1 MQTRQIVLP
10 ALLLAAACGM
20 PDVAPASASSAS
32 IQSFTASPASIAAGE
47 TATLRASYSDGT
59 GTIDQGIGPI
69 GSGASVLVA
78 PTASKIYTLTVTDGM
93 GNAVTR
99 TASVT
104 VAGTGTYP
112 VAGVTASPPA
122 LTNQTTAS
130 FSFTSSKAGSTF
142 ACQLDTGTASAC
154 TSPRS
159 YSGLAAGS
167 HAFAVT
173 ATDQTGNVSA
183 PAYVT
188 WTIDL
193 TPPAVTIATSTANP
207 TNQTTASFS
216 FSSSKS
222 GSTFSCNLDSGA
234 TAACTA
240 PRGYAGL
247 LAGSHVF
254 TVTATDAAGNV
265 SVPASFAW
273 TVDLTPPVA
282 TITAS
287 PASPTNQTTASF
299 SFMSSQA
306 GSTFSCKLDAGPSGA
321 CTNPQSYSG
330 LAAGS
335 HTFTVTAVD
344 PAGNASTPASYTWT
358 IDLTALLVTITA
370 SPANPSNQTTA
381 SFSFSASTA
390 GSTFSCTLDAAAA
403 TACTSPQSYT
413 GLAAGNHAFSVTATD
428 PTGKVSS
435 PASFTWTIDLTP
447 PVVSITAAPPAL
459 SNQTTATFSFNS
471 SEAGST
477 FSCTLDSGAP
487 ASCTSPR
494 NYSGLVAGGHT
505 FTVTAADRAANLAA
519 PASFTWTID
528 LTAPV
533 ATITASPANPT
544 NQTAASFSFSSSKAG
559 STLNCKL
566 DTATAAACTSPQ
578 SYSALAAGSHTF
590 SVTATDQAGN
600 ASAPASFAWTIDLT
614 PPVATITASPPNPT
628 TLTTASFSFTSNQ
641 AGSTFR
647 CTLDAAAAAACTSPQ
662 SYSGLAAGS
671 HTFSVTATDQ
681 AGNVSAATSFTWT
694 ITSGGGLVISSPLT
708 LDKSTVAAGDTL
720 NGTVTYQNT
729 SASPIAVQIITI
741 TSRPPG
747 TTPASGP
754 YDDFTP
760 TAPAQTIQPGATL
773 TLAASRL
780 FLSSDPLGS
789 WYSYTTYQDSA
800 LAWHDGPH
808 VSFTV
813 AAPAPSISVAV
824 TPSVASAT
832 PGGTI
837 TFQATVSGTA
847 TGQST
852 AVTWLVAVGGGT
864 IDQTG
869 VYVAPATAGTYT
881 VVATSVAD
889 PTKTGIASVN
899 VGTSSNIIAPDR
911 RTSWNPGIPGGI
923 PSRTTLCATLNAATY
938 GNGTTD
944 ATSAIQA
951 AINACPEGQVVYLPA
966 GTYRVTSNLTIAK
979 GIVLRGDGPTL
990 TKIRASLAAGS
1001 VAVIYMANLWPT
1013 YGSAVNVTADVP
1025 KDATSVPVANGSAFA
1040 AGNIVQIDQLDD
1052 TSYLFDGN
1060 CQWFKRPDYGPPTT
1074 GHRSQGQTVEV
1085 VSVVGNTLN
1094 LSTPMHQ
1101 GFKLAFAPQVFKPS
1115 GPAAPAG
1122 STEPPGIVKYAGL
1135 EKLYLTGGQNDQIS
1149 IVNCAYCWIANV
1161 ESDGTTPAAST
1172 AANGTAGPGNGMKGA
1187 HVLIDRS
1194 FRVVIRDSYF
1204 HHATNVVQGG
1214 GAYGLSFSAH
1224 TSDSLVENNIIYY
1237 MNKPLTMRATG
1248 GGNVVAYNYVDNAWT
1263 SADSRL
1269 QETTIDMGHASFPY
1283 MELVEGNQAA
1293 QIATEAVWGNS
1304 GWMTLFRNYASS
1316 QQQRTAANETYQI
1329 AAVAFEVKA
1338 RFMNVVGNVLG
1349 TPGLGLLYEVNSS
1362 PPGPDQK
1369 TVYRLGHGVNA
1380 GGGGDDI
1387 STYESP
1393 IAPAATALQLYRHG
1407 NYDYVTGTVVWDP
1420 TNLNHT
1426 LPASLYLSSKPAFFG
1441 ANPWPWVD
1449 PVGTTKLYTLPAKA
1463 RWDSGNPNP

>member
-1 MQTRQIVLP
+1 METRQIALP
-10 ALLLAAACGM
+10 ALLLAAACGGTDL
-20 PDVAPASASSAS
+20 PVVQAPASA
-32 IQSFTASPASIAAGE
+32 IQSFTASPTSIAPGE
-47 TATLRASYSDGT
+47 TATLTASFTNGT

-69 GSGASVLVA
+69 GSGAFVLVA
-78 PTASKIYTLTVTDGM
+78 PTATKIYTLTVTDSM
-93 GNAVTR
+93 GTALTR

-112 VAGVTASPPA
+112 VAGITASPPP

-142 ACQLDTGTASAC
+142 TCQLDTGTASAC

-167 HAFAVT
+167 HSFSVT
-173 ATDQTGNVSA
+173 ATDQTGIVSG

-188 WTIDL
+188 WTIDP

-207 TNQTTASFS
+207 NNQTTASFS
-216 FSSSKS
+216 FNSSKP
-222 GSTFSCNLDSGA
+222 GSTFSCKLDSGA
-234 TAACTA
+234 SAACTA
-240 PRGYAGL
+240 PRSYTGL

-254 TVTATDAAGNV
+254 SVTATDAAGNV
-265 SVPASFAW
+265 SAPASFAW

-287 PASPTNQTTASF
+287 PASPTSQTTASF
-299 SFMSSQA
+299 SFVSSQA
-306 GSTFSCKLDAGPSGA
+306 GSTFSCKLDAGASGA
-321 CTNPQSYSG
+321 CASPQSYSG

-335 HTFTVTAVD
+335 HTFAVTAVD
-344 PAGNASTPASYTWT
+344 PAGNASAPASYTWT

-370 SPANPSNQTTA
+370 SPPNPSNQATA
-381 SFSFSASTA
+381 SFSFGASTA
-390 GSTFSCTLDAAAA
+390 GSTFSCSLDAAAA
-403 TACTSPQSYT
+403 AACTSPQSYT
-413 GLAAGNHAFSVTATD
+413 GLAAGSHAFSVTATD

-435 PASFTWTIDLTP
+435 PASFTWTIDLTA
-447 PVVSITAAPPAL
+447 PVVSLTAAPPAL
-459 SNQTTATFSFNS
+459 TNQTTATFSFSS

-477 FSCTLDSGAP
+477 FSCRLDSGAAAP
-487 ASCTSPR
+487 CTSPR

-505 FTVTAADRAANLAA
+505 FTVTATDPAGNLAA

-528 LTAPV
+528 ATAPV
-533 ATITASPANPT
+533 ATVTTSPPNPT
-544 NQTAASFSFSSSKAG
+544 NQTTASFSFSSSKAG
-559 STLNCKL
+559 STFNCKL
-566 DTATAAACTSPQ
+566 DTGTAAACTSPQ
-578 SYSALAAGSHTF
+578 GYSALAAGSHTF
-590 SVTATDQAGN
+590 TVTATDAAGN

-647 CTLDAAAAAACTSPQ
+647 CTLDAGAAAACTSPQ
-662 SYSGLAAGS
+662 SYSGLAIGG

-681 AGNVSAATSFTWT
+681 AGNVSAAASFTWT

-708 LDKSTVAAGDTL
+708 LDKSTIAAGDTL
-720 NGTVTYQNT
+720 KGTVTYQNT

-747 TTPASGP
+747 ATPASGP

-760 TAPAQTIQPGATL
+760 TVPAQTIQPGATL
-773 TLAASRL
+773 TLAASRV
-780 FLSSDPLGS
+780 FLSTDPLGS
-789 WYSYTTYQDSA
+789 WYSYTTYQDGA

-813 AAPAPSISVAV
+813 AAPAPTISVAV
-824 TPSVASAT
+824 TPSLTSTT
-832 PGGTI
+832 PGGTV
-837 TFQATVSGTA
+837 TFQATVTGTTA
-847 TGQST
+847 GQST
-852 AVTWLVAVGGGT
+852 AVTWLVAGGGT

-889 PTKTGIASVN
+889 PTKTGIATVN

-911 RTSWNPGIPGGI
+911 RTSWSPGIPGGI

-951 AINACPEGQVVYLPA
+951 AINGCPEGQVVYLPA
-966 GTYRVTSNLTIAK
+966 GTYRVTSNLTVAK

-1001 VAVIYMANLWPT
+1001 TAAIYMANLWPT

-1040 AGNIVQIDQLDD
+1040 AGDIVQIDQLDD

-1060 CQWFKRPDYGPPTT
+1060 CPWFKRPDYGPPTT
-1074 GHRSQGQTVEV
+1074 GHRSQGQTAEV
-1085 VSVVGNTLN
+1085 VSIVGNTLN
-1094 LSTPMHQ
+1094 LSTPIHQ

-1135 EKLYLTGGQNDQIS
+1135 EKLYVTGGQNDQIS
-1149 IVNCAYCWIANV
+1149 MINCAYCWIANV
-1161 ESDGTTPAAST
+1161 ESDGTTPAATT

-1214 GAYGLSFSAH
+1214 GAYGLSFSSH
-1224 TSDSLVENNIIYY
+1224 TSDSLVENNIVYY

-1283 MELVEGNQAA
+1283 MELVEGNWAA
-1293 QIATEAVWGNS
+1293 QIATETVWGNS

-1349 TPGLGLLYEVNSS
+1349 APGLGLLYEVNSN
-1362 PPGPDQK
+1362 PLGPDQK
-1369 TVYRLGHGVNA
+1369 TVYRIGHGVNA
-1380 GGGGDDI
+1380 GSGGDDI
-1387 STYESP
+1387 GTYENP
-1393 IAPAATALQLYRHG
+1393 VATGSTAVQLYRHG
-1407 NYDYVTGTVVWDP
+1407 NFDYVTGTVVWDP
-1420 TNLNHT
+1420 TNANHA
-1426 LPASLYLSSKPAFFG
+1426 LPDSLYSSSKPAFFG
-1441 ANPWPWVD
+1441 TSRWPWVD